1 MEVVITDMDYEVD
14 YFQSAVVPIGAE
26 RPKRILILGSSG
38 QVGAYLSEYLR
49 SEGYEVLEFDIVND
63 PSQDMTVIPNG
74 ELEAKIYMA
83 DFVYFLAFDVGGSHY
98 LKKYQHTFKF
108 IDNNTRLMA
117 NAFGLLEK
125 YNKPF
130 IFASSQMSNM
140 SYSPYG
146 VMKRV
151 GELYTKSLN
160 GVIVKFWNVYGIEK
174 DMEKA
179 HVITD
184 FIRKGFESGNIDMMT
199 DGTEAREFLYA
210 EDCCEALHKLMGSY
224 DDLSSDDELH
234 ITTGNYTTILEIAEI
249 IQRLFSN
256 IGKEIMISPAES
268 KDEVQKDARN
278 VPDPYIKKFW
288 RSKTSVKQGITKVF
302 EEMRKDYDS

>member
-1 MEVVITDMDYEVD
+1 MRVT
-14 YFQSAVVPIGAE
+14 
-26 RPKRILILGSSG
+26 ILGSGG
-38 QVGAYLSEYLR
+38 QIGAYLTEYLR
-49 SEGYEVLEFDIVND
+49 KKDYEVLEFDITNGEH
-63 PSQDMTVIPNG
+63 QDMTHIPNTY
-74 ELEAKIYMA
+74 LRNAIMNS
-83 DFVYFLAFDVGGSHY
+83 DFVFFLAFDVGGSRY

-117 NAFGLLEK
+117 NVFGYLED
-125 YNKPF
+125 YCKPF
-130 IFASSQMSNM
+130 VFASSQMSNM

-160 GVIVKFWNVYGIEK
+160 GLIVKFWNVYGIEK

-184 FIRKGFESGNIDMMT
+184 FISKGFENGVIDMMT

-210 EDCCEALHKLMGSY
+210 EDCCEALETVMGNY
-224 DDLSSDDELH
+224 DRLTSDDELH
-234 ITTGNYTTILEIAEI
+234 ITTGSHTTILEIAEI
-249 IQRLFSN
+249 IKRLFSN
-256 IGKEIMISPAES
+256 IGKDVVIQPAES

-278 VPDPYIKKFW
+278 VPDPYIQKFW
-288 RSKTSVKQGITKVF
+288 RSKTSVKEGITKVF
-302 EEMRKDYDS
+302 EEMKKDF